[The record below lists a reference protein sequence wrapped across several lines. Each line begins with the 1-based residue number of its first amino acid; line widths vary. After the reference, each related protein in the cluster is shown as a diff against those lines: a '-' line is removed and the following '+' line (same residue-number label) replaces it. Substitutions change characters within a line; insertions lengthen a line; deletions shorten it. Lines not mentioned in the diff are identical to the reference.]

1 MEMEAEVERVM
12 AKSNQLK
19 KMVGERDEKISSMG
33 TELARLEAAKNEVEM
48 ELNRNYDQTKELLK

>member
-1 MEMEAEVERVM
+1 MEAEVERVM